1 MTSMTRARRAAR
13 SAERNRDL
21 SLLVAVLLA
30 LLGAALTV
38 VYFMALQAGAAP
50 RLADLAYERLP
61 GTGVQNP
68 VTAVLLNYRA
78 YDTLMELAVLLAA
91 LLGIWSL
98 GPAAPGFQRSGAVL
112 AGMVS
117 WVVPLLIVTGG
128 YLLWVGGYAPGG
140 AFQAGALLGAAGVIV
155 RLAGDPRAGLP
166 GEAAQRWLLVAGV
179 LVFTLVGLGLMVFGA
194 GFLTYPPKLAKWLIL
209 GIEMAATVAI
219 GVALAAAY
227 VGGRPPGPQARPTAE
242 DEDALSATEPAA
254 ENTPAPRPPAPS
266 P

>member
-1 MTSMTRARRAAR
+1 MR
-13 SAERNRDL
+13 RDL
-21 SLLVAVLLA
+21 SLLIGLLVTLLA
-30 LLGAALTV
+30 TLLLWIFYGTLALDP
-38 VYFMALQAGAAP
+38 GG
-50 RLADLAYERLP
+50 RLADLAAERLP
-61 GTGVQNP
+61 GTGVSNP

-179 LVFTLVGLGLMVFGA
+179 LAFTLVGLGLMVFGA

-209 GIEMAATVAI
+209 AIEMAATIAI

-227 VGGRPPGPQARPTAE
+227 VGGRPPGPQARPTTA
-242 DEDALSATEPAA
+242 DEDALSTTE
-254 ENTPAPRPPAPS
+254 PPAPKT
-266 P
+266 